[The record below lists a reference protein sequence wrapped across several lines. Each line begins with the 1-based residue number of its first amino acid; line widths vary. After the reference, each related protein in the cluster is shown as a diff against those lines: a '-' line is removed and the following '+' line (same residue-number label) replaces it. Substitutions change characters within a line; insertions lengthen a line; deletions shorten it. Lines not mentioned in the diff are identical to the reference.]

1 LNERIE
7 EMKMLK
13 PIKKVSLTDSIIR
26 QLISYIQTDLKL
38 GEKLP
43 SERKLIDMLGVGRTS
58 VRESLRALEMLGIV
72 ETRAGEGSY
81 VSRNED
87 GYLRKQIELGVFST
101 QRSVIEIYEA
111 RRVIEVGMVPV
122 VIQNIT
128 DEELVQ
134 CRAVLNKMKTVDEG
148 NFDLFLTY
156 DQQFHRIIAAST
168 RNAILSEVLKLTHR
182 IMEEER
188 KITDDSTKQLKKA
201 LKFHEVILE
210 ALEERDVA
218 ATVKAVEKHM
228 DWTKTLLKI

>member
-1 LNERIE
+1 
-7 EMKMLK
+7 MLK

-81 VSRNED
+81 VNKNEG

-101 QRSVIEIYEA
+101 QRSVNEIYEA

-122 VIQNIT
+122 VVKNIS
-128 DEELVQ
+128 DEELIQ
-134 CRAVLNKMKTVDEG
+134 CRAVLNKMKAVDEG
-148 NFDLFLTY
+148 DFGLFLTY

-168 RNAILSEVLKLTHR
+168 KNSILSEVLKLTHR

-188 KITDDSTKQLKKA
+188 KITNDSAKQLKKA
-201 LKFHEVILE
+201 LKLHEVILE
-210 ALEERDVA
+210 ALEERDVQA
-218 ATVKAVEKHM
+218 AVKAVEKHM
-228 DWTKTLLKI
+228 DWTRTLLNL

>member
-210 ALEERDVA
+210 ALEKRDVVA
-218 ATVKAVEKHM
+218 MVKAVEKHM
-228 DWTKTLLKI
+228 DWTKTLLKL